1 MSDSPNTCSNCGV
14 TAQLDATF
22 CASCGTK
29 FSTSAVVATSKNKKK
44 PTALIVGIATAVLI
58 VIVVSLSLGG
68 SDNSQNQSNGND
80 SVPKVSMN
88 DKCTIRVAR
97 WTDALSNQMMNGY
110 GSASQDLYFTLGSQN
125 SWTDWIIE
133 SAREY
138 AGNSLRIGSSQAATI
153 EVANIRQR
161 CAQMGNPLLENP
173 HGQ

>member
-14 TAQLDATF
+14 VAPLDAAF
-22 CASCGTK
+22 CANCGTTS
-29 FSTSAVVATSKNKKK
+29 STGNETSVDKNRKKRILIFGGISA
-44 PTALIVGIATAVLI
+44 ILI
-58 VIVVSLSLGG
+58 VIVVGLSLGG
-68 SDNSQNQSNGND
+68 SDNSQTQSNGNN
-80 SVPKVSMN
+80 SAPRVSMN

-125 SWTDWIIE
+125 SWTDWILE

-138 AGNSLRIGSSQAATI
+138 VGNSLRSGSSQAATI

-161 CAQMGNPLLENP
+161 CAQMGNPLLESP